1 MLTISVKY
9 SGSLIFERSEIL
21 TYDQINNLRALRP
34 LIRNNEERLAEIEA
48 RLDPGIMKM
57 DGMPRNNSAKS
68 MIESLMPQIIE
79 LKGLIHKQN
88 MEYID
93 TEIEIEKYIA
103 SVQDYTDRLIL
114 TLRFI
119 RGMSWREVASRV
131 GGGNTSDSVRKRAFR
146 LIEKNK

>member
-1 MLTISVKY
+1 M
-9 SGSLIFERSEIL
+9 

>member
-1 MLTISVKY
+1 M
-9 SGSLIFERSEIL
+9 

-103 SVQDYTDRLIL
+103 SVTDYTDRLIL

-146 LIEKNK
+146 IIEKNK